1 MSGIVFFKTRN
12 LPLMR
17 EFYHHKLGMKLWLDQ
32 RKCLIFSYR
41 EMLIGFCQQK
51 QQSLQNHHFAL
62 QFSARVNHV
71 YERQRDIATT
81 EPKLNSAFKIY
92 HFWAK
97 DPEGRDL
104 EFQYFLRPKERKSR
118 IIELLKS

>member
-41 EMLIGFCQQK
+41 EMLIGFCQAETAELTGTITLLYNSQ
-51 QQSLQNHHFAL
+51 LE
-62 QFSARVNHV
+62 VNHV

-81 EPKLNSAFKIY
+81 EPKLNSAFNIY

-104 EFQYFLRPKERKSR
+104 EL
-118 IIELLKS
+118 